1 MEQRKVAAV
10 AEVELTRGAKG
21 EYRWVV
27 KTAATAPLVAIKDVL
42 VMDMRLTEEYYP
54 DELEYRSEILAK
66 LAVKEIDKEKEER
79 DGD

>member
-27 KTAATAPLVAIKDVL
+27 KTAATDPRIAVEDVVA
-42 VMDMRLTEEYYP
+42 MDTELRIQYYP
-54 DELEYRSEILAK
+54 EEIAKQVRQELSEHIQEQLRQ
-66 LAVKEIDKEKEER
+66 KEER
-79 DGD
+79 DGN